1 MPEGKKIVIPNAAL
15 VTIGVGL
22 ACVIFKNR
30 SKIIQSLKY
39 AYDFRNPLR
48 HKHIEVIETT
58 DDCQRIVSTLKK
70 HCNEYRV
77 LGFDCE
83 WVTVGGKRR
92 PTAMLQLATHK
103 GLCAL
108 IRLCSLK
115 TIPISL
121 RELLEDDKVIK
132 VGIGAHDDA
141 GKLSFDYGVGVAST
155 FDLRYLAAL
164 TNNKSEGLAKMS
176 KSILNVPLD
185 KNWRLVCS
193 DWEASK
199 LSTSQIEYAAKDAMV
214 AIEIFKNLSNVLKKR
229 RFWQGYN
236 NNLECVLQEID
247 AFLDVRFKESFSK
260 QSALVGNSPGSKKLA
275 QIGLKKPLSRGIST
289 RSKTL
294 YDNCLLEAPD
304 GELLCTCD
312 RKKAQWYVDQNLAQ
326 QVNTDPYT
334 VRLNFEPAGRAVG
347 EVGRYYQTPKENQ
360 CVVCG
365 RKDAYIRKNIVP
377 REYRKHFPVVMKS
390 HTSHD
395 VLLLCPQ
402 CHQKSNISDLKVRT
416 QLAKHCNAPYLNDEG
431 GPKVSEIPELK
442 QLRSAARALM
452 YNGERIPQW
461 RKEELEKIVLK
472 NYPEVDKVSTAMLE
486 ECLSIDVVESI
497 DGYTPHGLKV
507 VQEYQEKFGG
517 LIELEKLWREHF
529 LNVMKPKYLPNL
541 WNVNHNANRLEIRAN
556 EGRIE
561 KDDMLIAGLDPSTL
575 VEVTK

>member
-1 MPEGKKIVIPNAAL
+1 MSASKKTTITNAAL
-15 VTIGVGL
+15 ATIGVGI
-22 ACVIFKNR
+22 AFAIIKNR
-30 SKIIQSLKY
+30 HKIIQQLKY
-39 AYDFRNPLR
+39 AYNFRNPLR

-58 DDCQRIVSTLKK
+58 DDCQRIVATLKK
-70 HCNEYRV
+70 HCHEYRV

-92 PTAMLQLATHK
+92 PTAMLQLASHK

-115 TIPISL
+115 TIPMSL

-155 FDLRYLAAL
+155 FDLRYLAVL
-164 TNNKSEGLAKMS
+164 TNQKSEGLAKMS

-193 DWEASK
+193 DWEANN
-199 LSTSQIEYAAKDAMV
+199 LTTAQIEYAAKDAMV
-214 AIEIFKNLSNVLKKR
+214 AVEIFKTLSDVLKKR
-229 RFWQGYN
+229 RFWQSYSS
-236 NNLECVLQEID
+236 NLEYVLEEID
-247 AFLDVRFKESFSK
+247 AFVDVRFKDSFNK
-260 QSALVGNSPGSKKLA
+260 LNALAGNTSNSKKSA
-275 QIGLKKPLSRGIST
+275 HIALKKPISRGIST

-326 QVNTDPYT
+326 EVSSNPYT

-365 RKDAYIRKNIVP
+365 RKDAYIRKNVVP

-402 CHQKSNISDLKVRT
+402 CHQKSNISDLKIRT
-416 QLAKHCNAPYLNDEG
+416 KLGKLCNAPYLNEEG
-431 GPKVSEIPELK
+431 APKLVEIPELR

-452 YNGERIPQW
+452 YNSDRIPQW
-461 RKEELEKIVLK
+461 RKEELEKIILK
-472 NYPEVDKVSTAMLE
+472 NYSGAEQVTPEMLE
-486 ECLSIDVVESI
+486 ECINKDITESFS
-497 DGYTPHGLKV
+497 DYTPHGSKV

-529 LNVMKPKYLPNL
+529 LNTMQPKYLPNL

-561 KDDMLIAGLDPSTL
+561 KDDMVIAGLDPSTL
-575 VEVTK
+575 AEVTK

>member
-1 MPEGKKIVIPNAAL
+1 MYQVKKNIVTKIAL
-15 VTIGVGL
+15 ATISVGI
-22 ACVIFKNR
+22 ACIIIKNR
-30 SKIIQSLKY
+30 SKIIQRLKY
-39 AYDFRNPLR
+39 AYNFRNPLR
-48 HKHIEVIETT
+48 HKHIEIIETT
-58 DDCQRIVSTLKK
+58 DDCQRIVATLRK

-92 PTAMLQLATHK
+92 HTAMLQLASHK

-115 TIPISL
+115 TIPMSL

-141 GKLSFDYGVGVAST
+141 GKLSYDYGVGVAST
-155 FDLRYLAAL
+155 FDLRYLAVL
-164 TNNKSEGLAKMS
+164 TNHKTEGLAKMS
-176 KSILNVPLD
+176 KSILNVSLD

-193 DWEASK
+193 DWEAKCLTS
-199 LSTSQIEYAAKDAMV
+199 SQIEYAAKDAMV
-214 AIEIFKNLSNVLKKR
+214 AVEIFKIMSNVLKKKH
-229 RFWQGYN
+229 FWQDYCT
-236 NNLECVLQEID
+236 NLEYVLQEID
-247 AFLDVRFKESFSK
+247 VFLDVRFKESFTKQKASVANNTNSK
-260 QSALVGNSPGSKKLA
+260 TSAY
-275 QIGLKKPLSRGIST
+275 ITMKKPQTRGIST

-294 YDNCLLEAPD
+294 YDNCLMEAPD

-312 RKKAQWYVDQNLAQ
+312 RKKAQWYVDQNLGQ
-326 QVNTDPYT
+326 EVNSDPYT

-365 RKDAYIRKNIVP
+365 RKDAYIRKNVP
-377 REYRKHFPVVMKS
+377 REYRKHFPLVMKS

-402 CHQKSNISDLKVRT
+402 CHQKSNISDLKIRVK
-416 QLAKHCNAPYLNDEG
+416 LAELCNAPYLNEEG
-431 GPKVSEIPELK
+431 GPKIIENSELK

-452 YNGERIPQW
+452 FNGDRIPQL
-461 RKEELEKIVLK
+461 RKEELEKIILK
-472 NYPEVDKVSTAMLE
+472 HYEGAKQLTSEILQECINVDVIET
-486 ECLSIDVVESI
+486 VG
-497 DGYTPHGLKV
+497 GYTPHGLKV
-507 VQEYQEKFGG
+507 VQEYQEKLGG

-529 LNVMKPKYLPNL
+529 LKNMQPKYLPNL

-561 KDDMLIAGLDPSTL
+561 KDDIILAGLDPSIL
-575 VEVTK
+575 SESMK